1 MQNNVE
7 ARDENDTSFF
17 AWNYMLL
24 RFLPFWQA
32 WLYSSLSNDVTIGVT
47 IRY

>member
-7 ARDENDTSFF
+7 GRDGIDASVF

-32 WLYSSLSNDVTIGVT
+32 WLYSSLSNDVTIQV
-47 IRY
+47 INKY

>member
-7 ARDENDTSFF
+7 GRDGNDTSVF

-24 RFLPFWQA
+24 RFLPFWHA
-32 WLYSSLSNDVTIGVT
+32 WLYSSLSNDVTIRV
-47 IRY
+47 IKRY